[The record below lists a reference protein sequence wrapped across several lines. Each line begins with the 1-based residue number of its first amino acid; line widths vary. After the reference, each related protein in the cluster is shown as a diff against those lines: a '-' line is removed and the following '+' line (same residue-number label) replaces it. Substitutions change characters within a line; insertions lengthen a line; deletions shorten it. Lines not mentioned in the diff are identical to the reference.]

1 MNLIAAVAVAVAAL
15 LWAPQAPRRRLN
27 RLARRE
33 RRVFSVVRLPRLL
46 ALAAVGG
53 CTVGALALFGTP
65 GAAVGFCSALVAT
78 TVVWIWRQH
87 LRDQRAVRNR
97 EGIVEAC
104 QLLAGL
110 LRVGHVPVVAL
121 RIAAADSPILVEAA
135 AAQQVGASVAGVL
148 RRQGT
153 DPGSAGLAE
162 LAVAWEV
169 AERSGASM
177 TATLDAL
184 ADRLDSARKV
194 VRMVSSELA
203 APRAT
208 GRLLAALPLFGLA
221 LGFGIGGNP
230 AEFLLG
236 SLLGQGCLV
245 GGVCLACVGVW
256 WIERIARQAGG

>member
-1 MNLIAAVAVAVAAL
+1 MNLIAAMAVVVAAL
-15 LWAPQAPRRRLN
+15 LWSPQTPRRRLN
-27 RLARRE
+27 RLAPSE
-33 RRVFSVVRLPRLL
+33 RRVLSWVPLPRLA
-46 ALAAVGG
+46 ALVAVGV
-53 CTVGALALFGTP
+53 CTVGALVLFGTP
-65 GAAVGFCSALVAT
+65 GAAVGFCVALVAT

-87 LRDQRAVRNR
+87 QHDRRAARNR

-121 RIAAADSPILVEAA
+121 RIAAADSPVFVEAA
-135 AAQQVGASVAGVL
+135 AAQQVGAAVAGVL

-153 DPGSAGLAE
+153 DPGSAGLVE
-162 LAVAWEV
+162 MAVAWEV

-184 ADRLDSARKV
+184 ADRLDSGRKV

-208 GRLLAALPLFGLA
+208 GRLLAALPVFGLV

-236 SLLGQGCLV
+236 SLLGQCCLV
-245 GGVCLACVGVW
+245 GGVCLACAGVW